1 MTNVAEVHIQPTLV
15 EMYTKHTETDI
26 TLEHEIF
33 VRDVRD
39 HKLRR
44 LKSETH
50 AIDGVS
56 HVFLL

>member
-33 VRDVRD
+33 VRDVRG
-39 HKLRR
+39 HILRR
-44 LKSETH
+44 FESAKH
-50 AIDGVS
+50 ATDGLC
-56 HVFLL
+56 HVFRL